1 MKPRDIIL
9 SQINHRETDVI
20 PYTLPIDNGLGEK
33 LDAHYGNALWRDRL
47 KPFMQNV
54 NVVDTTKGMWASNDG
69 SNLSRD
75 LYGTLWRTELRPL
88 HMEEAALKE
97 PTFEGYDWPD
107 PSKFFADKEGV
118 AAQRTICEENKDD
131 VFMLTRLGWGLFESS
146 WGMRGFENVLMDVA
160 AEPEFFEE
168 LLDRLTEQILA
179 YIEFTCKSLP
189 DIDAIFFGDDWADQR
204 GVIIGP
210 ERWRQLFKP
219 RYARIYEAARAHG
232 KIVMSHCCGSTVDI
246 LDDMI
251 EIGLDVYE
259 SVQPEARDMNPYELK
274 KRWGDKITFWGCLGS
289 QSTIPRGTPAEIRA
303 EISKLRREMG
313 KGGGYI
319 LAPAKPL
326 PTETPVENAVAIVE
340 AFTSDE

>member
-9 SQINHRETDVI
+9 SQINHQETDLI

-33 LDAHYGNALWRDRL
+33 LDAHYGNAQWRDRL

-54 NVVDTTKGMWASNDG
+54 NVVDTMKGMWDNCE
-69 SNLSRD
+69 SNLNRD
-75 LYGTLWRTELRPL
+75 LYGTLWRTDLRPL
-88 HMEEAALKE
+88 HMEEPALKE
-97 PTFEGYDWPD
+97 PTFEGYDWPE
-107 PSKFFADKEGV
+107 PSKFIADKEGV
-118 AAQRTICEENKDD
+118 AAQRTICDENKDD
-131 VFMLTRLGWGLFESS
+131 KFIITSLGWGLFESS

-274 KRWGDKITFWGCLGS
+274 KRWGDQITFWGCLGS
-289 QSTIPRGTPAEIRA
+289 QSTIPRGTPAEIHA
-303 EISKLRREMG
+303 EVSKLRHEMG

-326 PTETPVENAVAIVE
+326 PTETPLENAVAIVE